1 MLSPGT
7 IAFTVLLA
15 LLTSL
20 GPLSTD
26 MYLPSLPAITADFGV
41 GAAAVQLTLSA
52 FLFGFAA
59 GQIIYGPVSDRRGR
73 KPTLIAGL
81 LVYTLASVACAYAP
95 SIEVLI
101 VARFLQAFGAAG
113 PIVLARSVVRD
124 VYSGDSA
131 GRQLARIGSFMG
143 LVPAVAPAIGGVMQ
157 IAFGWPSTFIATFGV
172 GVMTIGVVALRLPET
187 LAKPVT
193 DPLSFLSI
201 LRVYRT
207 LATHPG
213 YRAFVAIVCVTF
225 AGLFAFISA
234 SSFILQGVYGLG
246 EIVFG
251 LAFGACALAYVL
263 GTLVGHP
270 LVARRGFAWAL
281 GVGCWLQAAG
291 GLLMLAGVAFGPGLA
306 AEIVGPMMIYMVG
319 VGIGLPQSMAG
330 ALLPFPERAG
340 AASSLMGF
348 TQTSFG
354 AVTGIFVGHALGA
367 GAWPLAVAVAGMG
380 VASLTIYAA
389 TRSARVIGAVG

>member
-1 MLSPGT
+1 MLTPGT

-26 MYLPSLPAITADFGV
+26 MYLPSLPAIAAELGV
-41 GAAAVQLTLSA
+41 GAAEVQLTLSA
-52 FLFGFAA
+52 FLLGFAA
-59 GQIIYGPVSDRRGR
+59 GQILYGPISDRRGR

-81 LVYTLASVACAYAP
+81 VIYTLASVACAIAP
-95 SIEVLI
+95 NIEFLI
-101 VARFLQAFGAAG
+101 AARFVQAFGASG

-124 VYSGDSA
+124 VYSGQSA
-131 GRQLARIGSFMG
+131 GRELARIGSFMG

-157 IAFGWPSTFIATFGV
+157 AAFGWPSTFLATFGV
-172 GVMTIGVVALRLPET
+172 GLLTIAVIVLRMPET
-187 LAKPVT
+187 LKKPVT
-193 DPLSFLSI
+193 DPLSFVSI
-201 LRVYRT
+201 LRVFRA
-207 LATHPG
+207 LAAHSG

-234 SSFILQGVYGLG
+234 SSFILQGIYGLG

-270 LVARRGFAWAL
+270 LVARRGFAFAL
-281 GVGCWLQAAG
+281 GIGCALQAGG
-291 GLLMLAGVAFGPGLA
+291 GLLMLAGIAFGPGHA

-340 AASSLMGF
+340 SASSLMGF
-348 TQTSFG
+348 SQTTF
-354 AVTGIFVGHALGA
+354 AAIVGIFVGHAIGA
-367 GAWPLAVAVAGMG
+367 GAWPLAIAVAGMG
-380 VASLTIYAA
+380 VASLLIFIA
-389 TRSARVIGAVG
+389 TRSTRVIGVVG